1 MSDCEFDCN
10 LTCIHCGYVARK
22 PNTRRMCSVD
32 RPPSVAA
39 QLSNYAAA
47 VSRWLAAGRPVRTD
61 EKVGELLEI
70 CQDNR
75 CGKYRDGQCLACG
88 CRVNSSGWALTNK
101 LRMATEDC
109 PKGMWPITDMRETC
123 AKHAPHMRF
132 SERDER
138 NVPNLRVGVL
148 TPNLYVGGVESWLL
162 SLAKEWRRSGEIDLV
177 GIGHIG
183 TEGTH
188 QSTFTRQLTPV
199 CPVVTSCQIDSAH
212 VVRSP
217 LDAAAAVSAAADVL
231 IVWSVSAD
239 LLARVKRPGQTVVGV
254 SHGCHDWWMGA
265 AASLVDRWA
274 AVHSAAV
281 RPIPAD
287 PATVEILPNGIDLER
302 CQSSLTRQEARQLL
316 GIEGDGP
323 IVGYVGR
330 LSPEKRIREIA
341 ASAEH
346 LPDGWRVLLIGDGR
360 EREAVVGPRVIH
372 RPATDRIGD
381 VWRACDVA
389 VVASDAEGY
398 CLSAV
403 EAIAAGVPLAAT
415 AVGAVPEIPDVQVI
429 QQPAEPAAI
438 AEAAERAYRLG
449 LSEAAR
455 AWAAEQ
461 SAERMAAQWAKWL
474 ASVVAAK

>member
-10 LTCIHCGYVARK
+10 LVCIHCGYVARK

-32 RPPSVAA
+32 RPPSVTA
-39 QLSNYAAA
+39 QLSSYAAA
-47 VSRWLAAGRPVRTD
+47 VSRWLAAGRPVRSD
-61 EKVGELLEI
+61 EQVGELLAI

-88 CRVNSSGWALTNK
+88 CRVNSSGWALANK
-101 LRMATEDC
+101 LRMATESC
-109 PKGMWPITDMRETC
+109 PKGMWVAGEPST
-123 AKHAPHMRF
+123 
-132 SERDER
+132 SSGQ
-138 NVPNLRVGVL
+138 LRVGIL

-188 QSTFTRQLTPV
+188 QHTFTRQLTPV
-199 CPVVTSCQIDSAH
+199 CPVVTSCQIDGAH

-217 LDAAAAVSAAADVL
+217 LDAAAAVSSAADVL
-231 IVWSVSAD
+231 VVWSVSAD
-239 LLARVKRPGQTVVGV
+239 LLARVKRPGQTVIGV

-265 AASLVDRWA
+265 AAPLVDRWA

-281 RPIPAD
+281 RPVPAD

-302 CQSSLTRQEARQLL
+302 CQSSLTRQEARQWL
-316 GIEGDGP
+316 GIEGDEP

-330 LSPEKRIREIA
+330 LSPEKRIREIV

-346 LPDGWRVLLIGDGR
+346 MPDGWRVLLVGDGR

-403 EAIAAGVPLAAT
+403 ESIAAGVPLAAT
-415 AVGAVPEIPDVQVI
+415 SVGVVPEIPGI
-429 QQPAEPAAI
+429 QIIPQPAEPAAI
-438 AEAAERAYRLG
+438 AEACESAYRLG

-461 SAERMAAQWAKWL
+461 SSERMAAQWAEWL
-474 ASVVAAK
+474 ASVRSAG

>member
-10 LTCIHCGYVARK
+10 LVCLHCGYQARK

-32 RPPSVAA
+32 RPPSVTA
-39 QLSNYAAA
+39 QLSSYAAA
-47 VSRWLAAGRPVRTD
+47 VSRWLAASRPVRTD
-61 EKVGELLEI
+61 AQVGELLAI
-70 CQDNR
+70 CQDNK

-88 CRVNSSGWALTNK
+88 CRVNSSGWALANK
-101 LRMATEDC
+101 LRMATESC
-109 PKGMWPITDMRETC
+109 PKGLWGPRELSSNTG
-123 AKHAPHMRF
+123 R
-132 SERDER
+132 
-138 NVPNLRVGVL
+138 LRVGIL

-177 GIGHIG
+177 GIGHVG

-188 QSTFTRQLTPV
+188 QHTFTRQLTPV
-199 CPVVTSCQIDSAH
+199 CPVVTSCQIDGAH

-231 IVWSVSAD
+231 IVWSVSTD
-239 LLARVKRPGQTVVGV
+239 LLARVKRPGQTVIGV

-265 AASLVDRWA
+265 AAPLVDRWA
-274 AVHSAAV
+274 AVHAAAV

-302 CQSSLTRQEARQLL
+302 CRSSLARSEARQWL

-330 LSPEKRIREIA
+330 LSPEKRIREIV
-341 ASAEH
+341 ASADH
-346 LPDGWRVLLIGDGR
+346 LPDGWRVLVVGDGR
-360 EREAVVGPRVIH
+360 EREACVGDRVIH

-381 VWRACDVA
+381 VWRAVDVA
-389 VVASDAEGY
+389 VVASDSEGY

-415 AVGAVPEIPDVQVI
+415 AVGVVPEIPGVQVI
-429 QQPAEPAAI
+429 QQPARPEWI
-438 AEAAERAYRLG
+438 AEACESAYRLG
-449 LSEAAR
+449 LSDEAR
-455 AWAAEQ
+455 AWAADQ
-461 SAERMAAQWAKWL
+461 SAERMAARWARWL
-474 ASVVAAK
+474 LSLQRIRDASQG